1 MSFSK
6 KSKRIAKKKTSK
18 TSEKA
23 AVAELTEEEKPTLS
37 QTFATLRI
45 CLRYGESTASIFT
58 RLFKLLENTNLVRI
72 LKVLPDDELGR
83 LLPMLAE
90 RLTRLRVEMS
100 EIPELCSISN
110 KMGVKE
116 LRQVRHCEVAQDKT
130 KLSGNSS
137 SCNLQLL
144 GELLP
149 LLEVLNV
156 HAAIVAPF
164 PDNFRNLQ
172 SLMLR
177 QGIHQLVLDQI
188 CAHCPQLQ
196 KLLLRN
202 ESSESLDAKN
212 LLKCF
217 QLKELQMPLML
228 RSPQAVCYLTH
239 LQHLSLQRLQ
249 LWPGMDWL
257 PNIKEILSAKR
268 CQLRV
273 LSFDGSWLVTP
284 LDLSLLQLGYCW
296 GLQELLLSN
305 CKLAD
310 LTSQPE
316 LPLSCRRFGLRG
328 CKLNRPLRYFRNIA
342 QVQLLELHDCQ
353 LASDGRPFLQYMI
366 LQRQRQPAFAPLL
379 LRFSQ
384 STPMRAELAGW
395 TARYRQEKSAWL
407 KVIELEEGLHTWQ
420 QPIGTITMTFGKPI
434 DHMPELDLG
443 GSARKS

>member
-1 MSFSK
+1 M
-6 KSKRIAKKKTSK
+6 
-18 TSEKA
+18 
-23 AVAELTEEEKPTLS
+23 PTLT
-37 QTFATLRI
+37 QTFATLRV
-45 CLRYGESTASIFT
+45 CLRYGESTASIFS
-58 RLFKLLENTNLVRI
+58 RLIKVLECTNFVRI
-72 LKVLPDDELGR
+72 LKALPNDELER
-83 LLPMLAE
+83 LMPMLAE
-90 RLTRLRVEMS
+90 RLTRLRLEMA
-100 EIPELCSISN
+100 EIPVLCIISN

-116 LRQVRHCEVAQDKT
+116 LRQVRHCDVAQDKT
-130 KLSGNSS
+130 RQTGNSS

-149 LLEVLNV
+149 RLEVLNV
-156 HAAIVAPF
+156 NAAIVAPF
-164 PDNFRNLQ
+164 PNSLRNLQ

-177 QGIHQLVLDQI
+177 QGISQLVLDQI

-196 KLLLRN
+196 RLLLRN

-212 LLKCF
+212 ILKCF

-257 PNIKEILSAKR
+257 PNVKEILSAKH

-284 LDLSLLQLGYCW
+284 LDLSLLQLGNCW
-296 GLQELLLSN
+296 ALQELLLSN

-310 LTSQPE
+310 LTSPPE

-328 CKLNRPLRYFRNIA
+328 CKLNRPLRYLKNIA
-342 QVQLLELHDCQ
+342 QLQLLELHDCQ
-353 LASDGRPFLQYMI
+353 LVSDGRPFLQYML

-384 STPMRAELAGW
+384 STPLRAELAGW
-395 TARYRQEKSAWL
+395 TPRYRQYNSEWL
-407 KVIELEEGLHTWQ
+407 KVIELEEDSHTWQ
-420 QPIGTITMTFGKPI
+420 QPIGTITMTFGKPVN
-434 DHMPELDLG
+434 HMPELDLD
-443 GSARKS
+443 GSAQKIGSQ